1 MPPEKSRGLID
12 VPLIDVRLIDV
23 HCHVLP
29 GVDDGAVDLDE
40 ALAMCRLAAAQGCR
54 TLILTPH
61 LRHAQWSN
69 DDRAG
74 LERRFDELRRRL
86 AGSLEIHL
94 GGEIA
99 VSSAC
104 LDEILDLPAGQLLT
118 LAGSRYVLLE
128 LDWLGLGPDVFELVH
143 ELKVRGL
150 EPVIAHPERLPWLA
164 ANPALLEELVLRGAY
179 LQLTAM
185 SLTGELGAQLGKLCE
200 ELLEAGLVHFV
211 ASDAHDLE
219 FRPPGLRRVFEHVVR
234 RHGSEPA
241 RRLFVTHPRAVV
253 DDVPL
258 VAARRLAPAPE
269 GLTP

>member
-1 MPPEKSRGLID
+1 MPPEVSRELVD
-12 VPLIDVRLIDV
+12 L

-40 ALAMCRLAAAQGCR
+40 ALAMCRRAAEGGCR
-54 TLILTPH
+54 TLVATPH
-61 LRHAQWSN
+61 LRHGQWPN
-69 DDRAG
+69 DDRG
-74 LERRFDELRRRL
+74 ELERRFEELRRRL
-86 AGSLEIHL
+86 DGTLEIHL

-99 VSSAC
+99 VSSAS
-104 LDEILDLPAGQLLT
+104 LDEILDLPGGKLFT

-143 ELKVRGL
+143 ELKVRNL

-185 SLTGELGAQLGKLCE
+185 SVTGELGAKLGKLCE
-200 ELLEAGLVHFV
+200 ELVEAGLVHFV

-219 FRPPGLRRVFEHVVR
+219 FRPPGLRRAFEHVVR
-234 RHGSEPA
+234 RHGPEPA
-241 RRLFVTHPRAVV
+241 RRLFITHPRAVV
-253 DDVPL
+253 DDRAL
-258 VAARRLAPAPE
+258 DMAAPDAGPRLAPASE
-269 GLTP
+269 GRTR